1 MIKRIISTIL
11 KLVQSIKYNKAN
23 REKLGIST
31 IIVEIFNI
39 APSVEKEKNQQ
50 KDQSTRMIKQYY

>member
-1 MIKRIISTIL
+1 MIKRIISTTL
-11 KLVQSIKYNKAN
+11 KLVQSTKYNKAN

-50 KDQSTRMIKQYY
+50 KDQSTRMIKQYD

>member
-39 APSVEKEKNQQ
+39 VPSVEKEKNQQ
-50 KDQSTRMIKQYY
+50 KDQSTRMIKQYD

>member
-50 KDQSTRMIKQYY
+50 KDQSTRMIKQYD